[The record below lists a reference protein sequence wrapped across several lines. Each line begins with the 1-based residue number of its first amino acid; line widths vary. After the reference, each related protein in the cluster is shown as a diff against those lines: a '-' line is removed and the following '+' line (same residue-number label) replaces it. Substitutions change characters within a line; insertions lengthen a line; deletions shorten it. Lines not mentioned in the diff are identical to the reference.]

1 MRKNRF
7 RGKSF
12 LIQSRRERDTY
23 RVDVAVSV
31 LFRTLWSLH
40 DVVHVRNPHFIR
52 RVWRQNSE
60 EEGVIFLLTCTSKN
74 TVTKEIHV
82 LAGFFFRKKTRS
94 GREQRSRRE
103 TNRTESKLFLFKNLI
118 LLNLP
123 SLTKRSLGR
132 GRWRCCART
141 NGKRGRCRIRC
152 RREGKR
158 SRRRRRWWLRS
169 RWFFTH
175 QRRCRWS
182 W

>member
-1 MRKNRF
+1 MSPFPFFFGRSGVF
-7 RGKSF
+7 MMSSMF
-12 LIQSRRERDTY
+12 EIPILY
-23 RVDVAVSV
+23 VACDVKIVKK
-31 LFRTLWSLH
+31 
-40 DVVHVRNPHFIR
+40 
-52 RVWRQNSE
+52 
-60 EEGVIFLLTCTSKN
+60 EGVIFLLTCTSKN
-74 TVTKEIHV
+74 TVTKETSMFWR
-82 LAGFFFRKKTRS
+82 AFR
-94 GREQRSRRE
+94 ESRGGGE
-103 TNRTESKLFLFKNLI
+103 TNRTESKLPVFLFKNLI

-132 GRWRCCART
+132 GRWRRCART

-158 SRRRRRWWLRS
+158 SRRRRRRRRWWLRS

>member
-1 MRKNRF
+1 MMSSMF
-7 RGKSF
+7 EIPI
-12 LIQSRRERDTY
+12 LY
-23 RVDVAVSV
+23 VACDVKIVKK
-31 LFRTLWSLH
+31 
-40 DVVHVRNPHFIR
+40 
-52 RVWRQNSE
+52 
-60 EEGVIFLLTCTSKN
+60 EGVIFLLTCNFEKYSYKRN
-74 TVTKEIHV
+74 FHV
-82 LAGFFFRKKTRS
+82 LAGFFFR
-94 GREQRSRRE
+94 ESRGGGE
-103 TNRTESKLFLFKNLI
+103 TKRTESKLPVFLFKNLI

-132 GRWRCCART
+132 GRWRRCART

-158 SRRRRRWWLRS
+158 SRRRRRRRRWWLRS